1 MTIIK
6 QSIKSERATAEAD
19 IHNWRAIKKSMGY
32 CGSPKGGWDSC
43 ETAVLILNE
52 RTIMVWL
59 TVDQILEFDK
69 TTDPNHVENEVRFS
83 TSGGIAPGY
92 CYACGGAG
100 KLDWVQKA
108 MQPDPN
114 LMGMFTENTNR
125 FDRDL
130 DHFLLY
136 DVKGGQLTNQV
147 IFAKTLLKDGEYYCE
162 RCSGTGI
169 ILDGRLTI
177 FDGMPGIRKRL
188 VLTDRRFR
196 ESVE

>member
-6 QSIKSERATAEAD
+6 HSIKSEKKTVEVD
-19 IHNWRAIKKSMGY
+19 IHNWRAIMKSRGY

-43 ETAVLILNE
+43 ETAVLVLNE
-52 RTIMVWL
+52 RTMMVWL
-59 TVDQILEFDK
+59 TVNQILEFDRWEA
-69 TTDPNHVENEVRFS
+69 NHVENEVRFS

-92 CYACGGAG
+92 CNFCGGAG

-147 IFAKTLLKDGEYYCE
+147 IFARTLLKDGEYHCMS
-162 RCSGTGI
+162 CNGTGI
-169 ILDGRLTI
+169 ILDGRLTM
-177 FDGMPGIRKRL
+177 FNGMPGIRKRL